1 MEIAT
6 AMSHLVLDMRSNG
19 RNTPVNKQK
28 LERLAVQFLRA
39 SEQGKGTTKEFE
51 QLDKEQS
58 YTM

>member
-19 RNTPVNKQK
+19 RNTPANKKK

-39 SEQGKGTTKEFE
+39 TEQAQNSSVQLE
-51 QLDKEQS
+51 QTPEES
-58 YTM
+58 GYRM